1 MAFHV
6 RTSGRPAETA
16 TDRQERIRWWSQEKL
31 RQARVM
37 VVGAGALGNEVIKNL
52 ALVGVGYMVVIDFD
66 EIEISNLSRTALFRQ
81 EDLGQR
87 KALVAAQRGRELNV
101 EPSAAVEALD
111 ADLVWEVGLGLYR
124 RVDLVLGCLDN
135 LEARLAMNRACLLTG
150 RPLIDGGIRELA
162 GSVYVFQPPFRSCFS
177 CATTKR
183 ERAAARSRYDS
194 CFHTLRRGYAQGRL
208 ATVQMTSALVAALQ
222 CELALKWLHQRLSL
236 NGVRLQ
242 YDGSGNRPYFDTT
255 AVSRRPHCECESLAP
270 LPEIATISGS
280 STTTTL
286 RALRASLS
294 AAGLEE
300 AVVKFSASFVAG
312 VECMRCGR
320 YSEIRRPLPRLRSE
334 ELQCRWC
341 RRPGDREGLQLHYLS
356 DSLEV
361 LEAEAAGSEPLQD
374 LTLAQLGFPRLH
386 VYAVQDRRG
395 GMHYFE
401 LVNDLQEA
409 LPNLAKRL
417 S

>member
-16 TDRQERIRWWSQEKL
+16 TDRQERISWWSQEKL

-37 VVGAGALGNEVIKNL
+37 IVGAGALGNEVIKNL
-52 ALVGVGYMVVIDFD
+52 ALVGVGYMVVVDFD
-66 EIEISNLSRTALFRQ
+66 DIEISNLSRTALFRQ
-81 EDLGQR
+81 EDLGKR

-194 CFHTLRRGYAQGRL
+194 CFQTLRRGYAQGRL
-208 ATVQMTSALVAALQ
+208 ATVQMTSALIAALQ
-222 CELALKWLHQRLSL
+222 CELALKWLHQRLPL
-236 NGVRLQ
+236 
-242 YDGSGNRPYFDTT
+242 PYFDTT
-255 AVSRRPHCECESLAP
+255 AVSRRPQCECEALAP
-270 LPEIATISGS
+270 LPDSATIAGS

-286 RALRASLS
+286 RALRASLQ

-300 AVVKFSASFVAG
+300 AVVKFPASFVAG

-320 YSEIRRPLPRLRSE
+320 DSEIRRPLPRLRSE

-361 LEAEAAGSEPLQD
+361 LEAEAAGGEPLQD
-374 LTLAQLGFPRLH
+374 LTLAQLGFPQLH
-386 VYAVQDRRG
+386 VYGVQDRRG

-401 LVNDLQEA
+401 LANDIHEA